1 MAEWDNHQTVRRL
14 FDAFESR
21 NLTLLEEVL
30 HEDFI
35 QESRG
40 LPEGVGDDTHPLSVM
55 PLRILASG
63 DAVVVLARW
72 AFPGHEATGLSLF
85 EFSDDKI
92 FKQSDYFGEGMDASS
107 EAEILPSGDDG
118 ENRVVA
124 ERFWRAMAQRDLN
137 AIEKLRAED
146 FILEWPQSGERVR
159 GREVARDIEETY
171 EGQGVLLPRRIVGT
185 GGFWVIE
192 AMLMN
197 DGDRSY
203 IVSVLEIDDGKIIR
217 QTDYF
222 GDPFPAP
229 EWRGPMVER
238 MAE

>member
-1 MAEWDNHQTVRRL
+1 MAEWDNHQTVRKL

-21 NLTLLEEVL
+21 DLSLLEEVL

-35 QESRG
+35 QETRG
-40 LPEGVGDDTHPLSVM
+40 LPEGVGDDHPLSVK

-72 AFPGHEATGLSLF
+72 EFHGHAATAMSLF
-85 EFSDDKI
+85 EFSDGKI

-107 EAEILPSGDDG
+107 EPEVRGSADDG

-146 FILEWPQSGERVR
+146 FVLEWPQSGERVR
-159 GREVARDIEETY
+159 GREVAKDIEETY
-171 EGQGVLLPRRIVGT
+171 EGQGVLLPRRIVGI

-197 DGDRSY
+197 DGDRSF
-203 IVSVLEIDDGKIIR
+203 IVSVLEIDEGKIIK

-229 EWRGPMVER
+229 EWRAPLIER